1 MPLPQVG
8 IGVVMLRKSRE
19 SGVPEVL
26 LVRRAKPPEQG
37 KWTVPGGSLELG
49 ETMVECAIR
58 EAYEE
63 TGMRL
68 RNDPQAGDRAVQ
80 LLARHL
86 LHVPLPQLDHDDEW
100 PAQCS

>member
-1 MPLPQVG
+1 VG
-8 IGVVMLRKSRE
+8 IGVVMLRKGRE
-19 SGVPEVL
+19 SGAPEVL

-68 RNDPQAGDRAVQ
+68 RNDPQAGDWAARA
-80 LLARHL
+80 
-86 LHVPLPQLDHDDEW
+86 LHVRCCMCCLCSWGHDGVW
-100 PAQCS
+100 AAQCS